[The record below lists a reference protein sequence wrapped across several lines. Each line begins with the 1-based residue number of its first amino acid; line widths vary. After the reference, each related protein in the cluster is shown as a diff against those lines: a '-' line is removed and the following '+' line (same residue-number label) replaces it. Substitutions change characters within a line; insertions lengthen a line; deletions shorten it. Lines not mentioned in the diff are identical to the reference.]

1 MRRIKLVP
9 LLVTVVVATLALA
22 GPAWAATIGCLGG
35 DCSAPR
41 GFENDNN
48 TFLESPFNDHIIG
61 GRGADDIL
69 AQFFRGDRDR
79 VDSAQGND
87 YINVRDHDN
96 RDSVNCGKGRDTVL
110 ANRGD
115 NIANNCERVRY

>member
-1 MRRIKLVP
+1 MCRQ
-9 LLVTVVVATLALA
+9 LAQ
-22 GPAWAATIGCLGG
+22 
-35 DCSAPR
+35 
-41 GFENDNN
+41 
-48 TFLESPFNDHIIG
+48 H

-79 VDSAQGND
+79 VDAAQND
-87 YINVRDHDN
+87 DFINVRDRDN
-96 RDSVNCGKGRDTVL
+96 RDSVDCGKGRDVVQ

>member
-1 MRRIKLVP
+1 VKRIKLVP
-9 LLVTVVVATLALA
+9 LLVIVVVTTLALA
-22 GPAWAATIGCLGG
+22 GPAWAATISCFGG
-35 DCSAPR
+35 DCSAPNA
-41 GFENDNN
+41 FKNDNN

-69 AQFFRGDRDR
+69 AQFFRGERDR

-87 YINVRDHDN
+87 SINVRDGDN
-96 RDSVNCGKGRDTVL
+96 RDSVNCGKGHDTVL